1 MTDLVTSV
9 GDLLIEL
16 TRVGNTQSGMKHV
29 SWISMLDAS
38 LGQ

>member
-16 TRVGNTQSGMKHV
+16 TRVCNTQSGMKHV
-29 SWISMLDAS
+29 SRVSMLDAS